1 MHGKTAITVNRPPA
15 EVYRYWHD
23 FAHLPDFMTNVAS
36 VEDRGGGRWHWRSK
50 AKEETRDDE
59 VAEWDIEIVTDEA
72 ALIAWRSVA
81 GSDLASEGTVRFAP
95 APGDRGTEV
104 VVELDYQTSEGKVA
118 SLVKRLLGEEPGMQ
132 LKEDLRRFKQV
143 LEAGEVLRSDGSPE
157 GANSWRLLH
166 QRPARPL
173 SDDELGELR

>member
-1 MHGKTAITVNRPPA
+1 MHGKTAVTVNRPPA
-15 EVYRYWHD
+15 EVYQYWHD
-23 FAHLPDFMTNVAS
+23 FAHLADFMTNVGS

-50 AKEETRDDE
+50 ARDEE

-72 ALIAWRSVA
+72 AVIAWRSVA
-81 GSDLASEGTVRFAP
+81 GSDVASEGTVRFAP

-104 VVELDYQTSEGKVA
+104 VVEVDYQSSVPKVA
-118 SLVKRLLGEEPGMQ
+118 SLVKKLSGDEPGMQ
-132 LKEDLRRFKQV
+132 LKEDLRRFKQL

-157 GANSWRLLH
+157 GPDSWRLLH

-173 SDDELGELR
+173 SDAELDELGALR

>member
-1 MHGKTAITVNRPPA
+1 MYGKTAITVNRPPA

-23 FAHLPDFMTNVAS
+23 FAHLSDFMGNVGS

-50 AKEETRDDE
+50 ARDEE

-72 ALIAWRSVA
+72 AVIAWRSVE
-81 GSDLASEGTVRFAP
+81 GSDVASEGTVRFAP

-104 VVELDYQTSEGKVA
+104 VVEIDYETNEPKVA
-118 SLVKRLLGEEPGMQ
+118 SLVKKLRGGDDPGMQ
-132 LKEDLRRFKQV
+132 LREDLRRFKQV
-143 LEAGEVLRSDGSPE
+143 LEAGEVVRSDGSPE
-157 GANSWRLLH
+157 GPDSWRLLH

-173 SDDELGELR
+173 TDEELGALR